1 MRECPKCKLQ
11 ISEQAL
17 FCEHCGVRFV
27 WHPDEEGTPSKA
39 AVQSA
44 PKGSRLGGLV
54 TFLFS
59 AVVLYYL
66 WTNFGY
72 LLNTSS
78 SDAGSA
84 ASSQQST
91 HTVKYTVDGNS
102 FDKETGIVN
111 ITMTNSSGGT
121 EQRMVKTPWK
131 TEFVGHTGLIVV
143 LSGINSYENGSVS
156 AEIYVDG
163 VLLQKAHSAGGVA
176 SVSGVVR

>member
-1 MRECPKCKLQ
+1 MREFPKCKLQ
-11 ISEQAL
+11 ISAQAL

-27 WHPDEEGTPSKA
+27 WHPDEEAPSKA
-39 AVQSA
+39 VAQSA
-44 PKGSRLGGLV
+44 SMGSRLGGLV
-54 TFLFS
+54 TFIFS
-59 AVVLYYL
+59 VVVLYYL

-72 LLNTSS
+72 LLNTTSS
-78 SDAGSA
+78 EAGSA
-84 ASSQQST
+84 VSSQQTT

-176 SVSGVVR
+176 SVSGMVR

>member
-1 MRECPKCKLQ
+1 
-11 ISEQAL
+11 
-17 FCEHCGVRFV
+17 
-27 WHPDEEGTPSKA
+27 
-39 AVQSA
+39 
-44 PKGSRLGGLV
+44 
-54 TFLFS
+54 
-59 AVVLYYL
+59 
-66 WTNFGY
+66 
-72 LLNTSS
+72 
-78 SDAGSA
+78 
-84 ASSQQST
+84 
-91 HTVKYTVDGNS
+91 VDGNS

-176 SVSGVVR
+176 SVSGMVR